1 MTEEDISEVF
11 LSRSVRIVARR
22 PLVTSMPMTGADHS
36 LGQQTDTGDEPGVLV
51 VGGTGHVGA
60 ALCRFLSSHGY
71 LVTATSRS
79 EEPTFGDPRIQHL
92 QLDVLSGQGVEH
104 LPTSLTA
111 VICPWVEQASD
122 AASPPWVGPLVRSF
136 VDLGVRSLIYI
147 SSVWVYGGDPEGLL
161 DESTPLAPTSGYG
174 LAHARNET
182 ALAES
187 ADEHGVG
194 VSILRMA
201 NLVGSDP
208 FFRFRTKVSFVHEL
222 MEMALYEQ
230 LIVLKS
236 QPSTPRNLL
245 PRALFHHHMKAL
257 LKRQVVEPRVD
268 VFNIGG
274 GSTSTIGGLARTVGA
289 TAESYHGT
297 KVVIEHPEDSNPKP
311 QFFLDTNRIQSLSG
325 PGIEDL
331 DYELSMILEDLVAN
345 RRPETGRRGPT

>member
-1 MTEEDISEVF
+1 MLMS
-11 LSRSVRIVARR
+11 
-22 PLVTSMPMTGADHS
+22 GADHS
-36 LGQQTDTGDEPGVLV
+36 VEQQTNMADRPRVLV

-60 ALCRFLSSHGY
+60 ALCRFLSSRGY

-79 EEPTFGDPRIQHL
+79 EKPTFSDPRIQHL
-92 QLDVLSGQGVEH
+92 QLDVLSRQGVEH

-111 VICPWVEQASD
+111 IICPWVEQTPD
-122 AASPPWVGPLVRSF
+122 AAPLPWVGPLVRSF
-136 VDLGVRSLIYI
+136 VDLGIRSLIYI

-174 LAHARNET
+174 LAHARNEA

-194 VSILRMA
+194 ASILRMA

-208 FFRFRTKVSFVHEL
+208 FFRFRTKLSFVHEL
-222 MEMALYEQ
+222 MEMALYER

-245 PRALFHHHMKAL
+245 PRALFHHHMEAL

-268 VFNIGG
+268 VFNVGG

-297 KVVIEHPEDSNPKP
+297 QVVIEHPEDSNPKP
-311 QFFLDTNRIQSLSG
+311 RFFLDTNRIQSLSG
-325 PGIEDL
+325 PGIDDL
-331 DYELSMILEDLVAN
+331 GYELSMILEDLVAN